1 MLRRCACVR
10 ANLRALL
17 KTEKREASAAWM
29 VVLSLLENGPEYF
42 EVWDPP
48 CTFEVES
55 HKHFCL
61 CVPLPSRISILSAFI
76 LLHRIVKAEFKF
88 Y

>member
-29 VVLSLLENGPEYF
+29 VVLSLLE
-42 EVWDPP
+42 
-48 CTFEVES
+48 TAQ
-55 HKHFCL
+55 
-61 CVPLPSRISILSAFI
+61 SILRFGI
-76 LLHRIVKAEFKF
+76 HPVLLRWSHTNTSVFVSLYRLGYLF
-88 Y
+88 